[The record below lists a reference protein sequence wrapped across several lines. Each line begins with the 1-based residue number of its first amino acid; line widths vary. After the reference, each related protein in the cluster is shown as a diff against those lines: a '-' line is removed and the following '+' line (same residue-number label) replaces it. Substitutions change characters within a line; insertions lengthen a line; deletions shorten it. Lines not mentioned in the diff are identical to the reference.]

1 MKEEGGRRKPEKDR
15 CVRAA
20 AGKRAQS
27 REGRRGVERGRGR
40 EKAPAGRAAF
50 SESRGNSVWQGG
62 LKGEHSGKGPRLSA
76 ECAWH
81 HPIKPAHLADVHVQN
96 RRRHPPL
103 PPPSPIRKAE
113 GCVWADV
120 RACRSGES
128 ALTLLRRWSSQGQS
142 RRWRQRAPIR
152 HAFLPLGLIPTG
164 K

>member
-1 MKEEGGRRKPEKDR
+1 MREGSSGEEGAESRG
-15 CVRAA
+15 A
-20 AGKRAQS
+20 AGCGERKRE
-27 REGRRGVERGRGR
+27 RE
-40 EKAPAGRAAF
+40 APAGRAAF

-96 RRRHPPL
+96 RRHHPPL
-103 PPPSPIRKAE
+103 PPPSPIRTAE
-113 GCVWADV
+113 GRVWADV

-142 RRWRQRAPIR
+142 RR
-152 HAFLPLGLIPTG
+152 
-164 K
+164 